1 MIFILCVVMISIY
14 DPLDPYVKIWLMQD
28 GKRVEK
34 KKTPIIEKSLNPV
47 YNEEFQF
54 AMPYDKIRQTSLMVS
69 VVDWDRIGRNET
81 IGSILLGSKSGPL
94 EVKHWN
100 EMFAKPRQ
108 PVAQWHMLKD
118 LS

>member
-1 MIFILCVVMISIY
+1 
-14 DPLDPYVKIWLMQD
+14 MQD

-34 KKTPIIEKSLNPV
+34 KKTPIIEKTLDPV
-47 YNEEFQF
+47 YNEEFLF
-54 AMPYDKIRQTSLMVS
+54 AMPYDKIRQTQLLVS

-81 IGSILLGSKSGPL
+81 IGSILLGTKSGLL

-108 PVAQWHMLKD
+108 AVAQWHMLKD
-118 LS
+118 LG